1 MKNYPSD
8 LTDTHWQLIEK
19 MFDAQERR
27 RKRKHSLR
35 AVLDAIW
42 YVVKGG
48 IQWRMLPK
56 DFPKWQTVYWYYQKW
71 RKNGFWALL
80 HDTVSKLVRRKAGK
94 QASPSIGIF
103 DSQSV
108 KTTAAAGQRG
118 YDMAK
123 CVKGRKRHIVVD
135 TLGLILAVIVHRAD
149 IDERRGAK
157 FLLRRLAYHV
167 FEFRRLQVFFADQ
180 GYGGDKMK
188 EWVRR
193 TFRPLG
199 WRLQIVKKIH
209 PKEFEVLPKRWI
221 VERTFG
227 WFNNYRRLDKDYEYY
242 PKNSET
248 IIQLA
253 MIQLMLNKLD

>member
-1 MKNYPSD
+1 
-8 LTDTHWQLIEK
+8 
-19 MFDAQERR
+19 
-27 RKRKHSLR
+27 
-35 AVLDAIW
+35 
-42 YVVKGG
+42 
-48 IQWRMLPK
+48 
-56 DFPKWQTVYWYYQKW
+56 
-71 RKNGFWALL
+71 
-80 HDTVSKLVRRKAGK
+80 
-94 QASPSIGIF
+94 
-103 DSQSV
+103 
-108 KTTAAAGQRG
+108 
-118 YDMAK
+118 MAK